1 MYIFYKYLTIFFY
14 FSETDKI
21 MEAIDF
27 LKSTDSMVGNVD
39 RIEKLLKLLGME
51 FQWEVLESDDN
62 TKDIVLLKIPHANP
76 AAFFA
81 APGNDKAQAKNFAA
95 VEALEYFTLMLTM

>member
-1 MYIFYKYLTIFFY
+1 MLFY

-21 MEAIDF
+21 VEGVAF
-27 LKSTDSMVGNVD
+27 LRSTESAGNVD

-51 FQWEVLESDDN
+51 FQWEELDSIDK
-62 TKDIVLLKIPHANP
+62 TKDIVMLKIPHANP

-81 APGNDKAQAKNFAA
+81 APADDKVQAKNYAA
-95 VEALEYFTLMLTM
+95 VEALEYFSLMLTM